1 MRKRIISLLACSA
14 ILAGSMVGAV
24 ACGDSA
30 KTLTLWGPTEQQ
42 DTLRT
47 MADKFLE
54 ENPDLDIKIEIGVCS
69 EGDAHAN
76 VSKDPSAAAD
86 VYAFAN
92 DQIVNLV
99 RVGGLAEIGG
109 SYKTAIEQNN
119 GEGAVKAGQFNGKQY
134 GYPYSADNGY
144 FLYYD
149 KSVITDEDAGTLEAI
164 LQKCETNN
172 KTIGWAIDDSWYVA
186 GWFFTFGGSYNVV
199 YNDDGTEKSVTCTFN
214 DSVNGIKAA
223 KAMAKLAN
231 STAFAGAG
239 TSNDTITAG
248 IGTTMAAA
256 VTGTWNA
263 EAIQAKLGDNYG
275 VAKLPTV
282 TVDGDTKQLS
292 SFAGY
297 KLYGVN
303 PHADTKGVLTE
314 AHMLAAYL
322 SGEAMQQLRFEN
334 HKIGPS
340 NTKVAASEAVQ
351 ANKALAALSAQNAF
365 AVAQT
370 AVPANFWDPVKA
382 FGLAIMDGLA
392 ETEYQA
398 KLDTMVG
405 QIVPKTVLDY
415 CYLVGTIN
423 SWNKDEDPRVEAQK
437 FTTTDPDKKVW
448 TLEYTFENVTAD
460 AKPEVKAVLVDTN
473 GNASWPEGNTPN
485 AVIEESGTYTIT
497 FNVET
502 GELTAVKK
510 A

>member
-1 MRKRIISLLACSA
+1 
-14 ILAGSMVGAV
+14 MVGAV

-199 YNDDGTEKSVTCTFN
+199 YNDDGTEKTVTCTFN

-405 QIVPKTVLDY
+405 QIVPKIVFDDASAEV
-415 CYLVGTIN
+415 YLIGNAVNNWGPDASKLVKFTKSDDGKTWTLEHTFTALPKN
-423 SWNKDEDPRVEAQK
+423 EKDEDVSIA
-437 FTTTDPDKKVW
+437 
-448 TLEYTFENVTAD
+448 
-460 AKPEVKAVLVDTN
+460 VKAIKFDKN
-473 GNASWPEGNTPN
+473 GTEKWSDADNT
-485 AVIEESGTYTIT
+485 ILEEVGTYTFT
-497 FNVET
+497 YNMET
-502 GELTAVKK
+502 DTLTAVKK

>member
-1 MRKRIISLLACSA
+1 
-14 ILAGSMVGAV
+14 
-24 ACGDSA
+24 
-30 KTLTLWGPTEQQ
+30 
-42 DTLRT
+42 
-47 MADKFLE
+47 
-54 ENPDLDIKIEIGVCS
+54 
-69 EGDAHAN
+69 
-76 VSKDPSAAAD
+76 
-86 VYAFAN
+86 
-92 DQIVNLV
+92 
-99 RVGGLAEIGG
+99 
-109 SYKTAIEQNN
+109 
-119 GEGAVKAGQFNGKQY
+119 
-134 GYPYSADNGY
+134 
-144 FLYYD
+144 
-149 KSVITDEDAGTLEAI
+149 
-164 LQKCETNN
+164 
-172 KTIGWAIDDSWYVA
+172 
-186 GWFFTFGGSYNVV
+186 
-199 YNDDGTEKSVTCTFN
+199 
-214 DSVNGIKAA
+214 
-223 KAMAKLAN
+223 
-231 STAFAGAG
+231 
-239 TSNDTITAG
+239 
-248 IGTTMAAA
+248 
-256 VTGTWNA
+256 
-263 EAIQAKLGDNYG
+263 
-275 VAKLPTV
+275 
-282 TVDGDTKQLS
+282 
-292 SFAGY
+292 
-297 KLYGVN
+297 
-303 PHADTKGVLTE
+303 
-314 AHMLAAYL
+314 MLAAYL